1 MKKLLLILGVG
12 AILVLGALFAIVSG
26 LPDSFSTSRSTEVDA
41 SPAEAY
47 AVAADLH
54 DWPEW
59 TFWSRAGDP
68 GATWDF
74 SGEAG
79 AVGHSMKW
87 KGDVWGEGQIVFT
100 GCTPGER
107 LDYELTFWEDGEEM
121 VSTGSIEFVPSS
133 TGTGVTWTMSGQL
146 EGLVARAMGPLM
158 DGVIGPM
165 FETSLEGLAT
175 RLEGDGA
182 TGG

>member
-1 MKKLLLILGVG
+1 M
-12 AILVLGALFAIVSG
+12 
-26 LPDSFSTSRSTEVDA
+26 
-41 SPAEAY
+41 
-47 AVAADLH
+47 
-54 DWPEW
+54 
-59 TFWSRAGDP
+59 
-68 GATWDF
+68 
-74 SGEAG
+74 
-79 AVGHSMKW
+79 GHSMKW

-121 VSTGSIEFVPSS
+121 VSTGSIEFVASS
-133 TGTGVTWTMSGQL
+133 TGTAVTWTMSGQL

-175 RLEGDGA
+175 RLEDDGA